1 MLLYVKFCGGCNPTF
16 DRGTLVKNIASLL
29 DARTVNSHPEQADMG
44 LLVSGCSRHCAK
56 IPENIPYVPIDHK
69 VDAEKIVEE
78 ISQFLIAKKQIG
90 EDDI

>member
-16 DRGTLVKNIASLL
+16 DRGTLVKHIASLL
-29 DARTVNSHPEQADMG
+29 DAQIVNSYPEQADFG

-56 IPENIPYVPIDHK
+56 ILGDVPHILIDHK

-78 ISQFLIAKKQIG
+78 ISQFLSAIG
-90 EDDI
+90 PDC